1 MATMVDQPTRS
12 EIVECLTNLARRA
25 AREFP
30 KTRTLTTDEPTPWDS
45 RHETI
50 DALLYELERVGG

>member
-12 EIVECLTNLARRA
+12 EIVECLTNLAHRA
-25 AREFP
+25 AREMP
-30 KTRTLTTDEPTPWDS
+30 VTRKFTTDDPTPWDS

-50 DALLYELERVGG
+50 DAMLYELERIG